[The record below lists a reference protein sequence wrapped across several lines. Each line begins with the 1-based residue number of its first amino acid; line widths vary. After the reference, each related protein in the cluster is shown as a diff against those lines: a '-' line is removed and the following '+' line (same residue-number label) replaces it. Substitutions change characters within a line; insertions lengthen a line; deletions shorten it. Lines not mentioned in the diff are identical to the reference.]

1 MKNNH
6 FTILIPA
13 YNCEKWI
20 TRNLKSALQQD
31 YENYEVIYIN
41 DASTDNT
48 AEVLKDI
55 EKSIDSASC
64 TLKTVHNKVNRRA
77 LANLYDGVNMAEDGS
92 IIVALDGDD
101 WLANR
106 YVLQT
111 LNEIYQDDGVWITAG
126 SYIENVGGR
135 VVRPVITDDYWSG
148 NIRLKPWTFSHLR
161 TFRKELF
168 QEIRRSDMIDV
179 DGDFY
184 KFTWDRVIMY
194 PMIEMAGQKH
204 FSDVQKIQYVYNRT
218 NPISVDR
225 VHRKDQL
232 RIEADLKSKTPYP
245 RLRELRRIEQ

>member
-20 TRNLKSALQQD
+20 RRNLKSALEQD
-31 YENYEVIYIN
+31 YDNYEVIYIN
-41 DASTDNT
+41 DASTDAT
-48 AEVLKDI
+48 AELLR
-55 EKSIDSASC
+55 EIDSTVEPNNC
-64 TLKTVHNKVNRRA
+64 MLKTIHNKENKRA
-77 LANLYDGVNMAEDGS
+77 LANLYDGINMSQDGT

-106 YVLQT
+106 YVLST
-111 LNEIYQDDGVWITAG
+111 LNEVYQNEKIWITAG
-126 SYIENVGGR
+126 SYIENLGGR
-135 VVRPVITDDYWSG
+135 VVRPVVTEDYWSG
-148 NIRLKPWTFSHLR
+148 NIRDKVWTFSHLR
-161 TFRKELF
+161 TFKKELF
-168 QEIRRSDMIDV
+168 QEIRRSDMIDA

-194 PMIEMAGQKH
+194 PMIEMAGPNH
-204 FSDVQKIQYVYNRT
+204 FADVQKIQYVYNRT

-232 RIEADLKSKTPYP
+232 RIEAELKAKTPYP
-245 RLRELRRIEQ
+245 RLRELRKIEQ